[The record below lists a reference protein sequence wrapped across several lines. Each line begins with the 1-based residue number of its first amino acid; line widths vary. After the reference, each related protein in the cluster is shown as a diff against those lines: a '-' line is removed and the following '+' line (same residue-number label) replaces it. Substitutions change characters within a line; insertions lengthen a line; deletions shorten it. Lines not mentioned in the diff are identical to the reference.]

1 MLCGTGNATVIS
13 LAKGTSSVFSRN
25 KSLKVNQRERTRR
38 LMRLLGDHQFEESTG
53 VNVSFARL
61 T

>member
-1 MLCGTGNATVIS
+1 MFCGTGTATVIS
-13 LAKGTSSVFSRN
+13 LVKGTSSVFSRN
-25 KSLKVNQRERTRR
+25 KSLKVNQTERKRR
-38 LMRLLGDHQFEESTG
+38 LMSLLGDHQFKESTG

>member
-1 MLCGTGNATVIS
+1 MLCGTGTATVTS
-13 LAKGTSSVFSRN
+13 LAKGASSVFSRN
-25 KSLKVNQRERTRR
+25 KSLKVDQTERTRR
-38 LMRLLGDHQFEESTG
+38 LTSLLGDHQFEESTG